1 MAAELITLNPDQH
14 QISFVPKLTTDLP
27 FFNLTSKR
35 KDIPRVIKYQAT
47 DEEGRTIHWE
57 VHQNTSKEIGPPGV
71 EAHLVWVLLVKPCI
85 DAHRTPGG
93 RIPDVIPLGGIR
105 ECLRKVG
112 WTAGGRQARRLIRV
126 LTQISFA
133 GCIADLWLPT
143 GTADDSGNDK
153 YLHIQGR
160 FSKMEV
166 YKIGERHISPDDPT
180 MTQYDFDL
188 DDSVYIK
195 LAALEVKLQE
205 AQDQRPQ
212 DNQYLFSV
220 GPASRRWYELMSAKI
235 FGVVKNKGVF
245 CEIRYSWY
253 IQHHHTLKRLYHR
266 FRVVEQMNRVVQD
279 HLDSGYLNRVEYRAI
294 KEPDQEIDYIIRY
307 YPGIGATD
315 SILRIRHHLSGKRSK
330 TKPTQLARDAADVG
344 EWPVSSD
351 KEVAAAP
358 AAWALITER
367 QAQDEQLLTQ
377 LFRQF
382 GITLV
387 RAFDLINN
395 DRTATAKQL
404 EYWPHRNI
412 QIKAGLAGWMIA
424 AIERNYAPPPG
435 FAEAIQRQK
444 EVAAAEFRLALIASC
459 SFCDKHGFIQIETPG
474 SGHRTVRICT
484 HNPTIERPD
493 LPGHDKLNKGATR
506 QNAKNGLQRDG
517 KTTDEE
523 NSARPVSTP

>member
-85 DAHRTPGG
+85 DAHRTAGG
-93 RIPDVIPLGGIR
+93 RIPDVILLGGIR

-143 GTADDSGNDK
+143 GVADDVGNDK

-166 YKIGERHISPDDPT
+166 YKIGERHVSPDDPT
-180 MTQYDFDL
+180 MAQYDFDL

-220 GPASRRWYELMSAKI
+220 GPAARRWYELMAAKI
-235 FGVVKNKGVF
+235 FGVVKNKGSF

-266 FRVVEQMNRVVQD
+266 FRVVEQMNRVVRD
-279 HLDSGYLNRVEYRAI
+279 HIDSGYLRSVEYRAI

-307 YPGIGATD
+307 YPGEGATD
-315 SILRIRHHLSGKRSK
+315 SIVRIQGHLSSNRSK
-330 TKPTQLARDAADVG
+330 RRSAQKDQLSAKIG
-344 EWPVSSD
+344 EWTTPPRKKILV
-351 KEVAAAP
+351 EIP
-358 AAWALITER
+358 QTLITES
-367 QAQDEQLLTQ
+367 QAQEEQLTIR

-382 GITLV
+382 GITPLKALHLV
-387 RAFDLINN
+387 HNN
-395 DRTATAKQL
+395 RGATVKQL
-404 EYWPHRNI
+404 EYWPHRNV
-412 QIKAGLAGWMIA
+412 QIKGGLAGWMIA
-424 AIERNYAPPPG
+424 AIERNYPPSPG
-435 FAEAIQRQK
+435 FAEAQRRQT
-444 EVAAAEFRLALIASC
+444 EAAAAEARLEAIATC
-459 SFCDKHGFIQIETPG
+459 SFCNGRGFIEVESTGPD
-474 SGHRTVRICT
+474 GHGTVRLCT
-484 HNPTIERPD
+484 HNPNIENP
-493 LPGHDKLNKGATR
+493 LSA
-506 QNAKNGLQRDG
+506 
-517 KTTDEE
+517 EE
-523 NSARPVSTP
+523 KSAPTAIAA